1 MKLDGIERYSWG
13 ETKPTIDNV
22 WEPRLVVEL
31 YTYGPKTS
39 SLWFFSG
46 QFHGVISLVIIPS
59 RADFTGLIHL
69 IPGISGHK
77 CRGLS
82 QPEGRLQAPRNLEE
96 KRSGLGGLLKPR
108 KS

>member
-1 MKLDGIERYSWG
+1 MAQKPVLYGYKWSVPWG
-13 ETKPTIDNV
+13 DFTGD
-22 WEPRLVVEL
+22 
-31 YTYGPKTS
+31 
-39 SLWFFSG
+39 
-46 QFHGVISLVIIPS
+46 HPS